1 MLDKLIDYL
10 QHTPVWALA
19 MVVAFMALVWL
30 YKEFK
35 GMMEESNRA
44 KLSLIQ
50 RRMDL
55 YAGVEAAIAQAINKP
70 EDSQA
75 KQHLYIKLG
84 EASSCFTGE
93 ARQVLRD
100 YYTEEDAFVLTTL
113 LSIVQK
119 EIDRL
124 DRVKEKLSPL
134 TMPTDVVET
143 VSKLFIPLKPIIF
156 MFAVGVVAFFYLAAF
171 LVQDTALSR
180 MAVTAAYVSLLFS
193 MMLVAAIISLLM
205 EGHSRL
211 VPFNYVRSVEAV
223 VMLLAPIVSLFFL
236 WLAIP
241 MLLLQILSFVLF
253 AVSQRKEKYNM
264 N

>member
-1 MLDKLIDYL
+1 MAI
-10 QHTPVWALA
+10 
-19 MVVAFMALVWL
+19 AFAALVWL

-50 RRMDL
+50 KRMDL
-55 YAGVEAAIAQAINKP
+55 YAGVEAAIAQAINNP

-75 KQHLYIKLG
+75 KQHLYVKLG
-84 EASSCFTGE
+84 EASSYFTRE
-93 ARQVLRD
+93 TRQILRD
-100 YYTEEDAFVLTTL
+100 YYSGEDAFVLDTL
-113 LSIVQK
+113 LSLVQK

-143 VSKLFIPLKPIIF
+143 VSKLFSPLKPIIF
-156 MFAVGVVAFFYLAAF
+156 MFAVGVVAFLYLVTF

-180 MAVTAAYVSLLFS
+180 LAVTAAYISLLFS
-193 MMLVAAIISLLM
+193 MALVAAIISLLM
-205 EGHSRL
+205 EGHSRM

-241 MLLLQILSFVLF
+241 MLLLQILSIILF
-253 AVSQRKEKYNM
+253 AISQRKEKYIM
-264 N
+264 T

>member
-1 MLDKLIDYL
+1 MLDKLIEYL
-10 QHTPVWALA
+10 KLSPVWSLA
-19 MVVAFMALVWL
+19 MAIAFTALVWL

-35 GMMEESNRA
+35 GMMEESNRT

-50 RRMDL
+50 KRMDL

-84 EASSCFTGE
+84 EASSYFTRE
-93 ARQVLRD
+93 TRQILRD
-100 YYTEEDAFVLTTL
+100 YYSREDAFVLDTL
-113 LSIVQK
+113 LSLVQK

-143 VSKLFIPLKPIIF
+143 VSKLFSPLKPIIF
-156 MFAVGVVAFFYLAAF
+156 MFAVSVVAFFYLVTF
-171 LVQDTALSR
+171 LVQDTTLSR
-180 MAVTAAYVSLLFS
+180 MAVTAAYISLLFS

-205 EGHSRL
+205 EGHSGM

-223 VMLLAPIVSLFFL
+223 VMLLTPIVSLFFL

-264 N
+264 T